1 MRCTQNMK
9 RILLTVLLV
18 TPMLAGAQVYRC
30 KQANGTTSFQS
41 EPCTGSNNG
50 SLITVKPASGAGAE
64 PGTQA
69 PAAARSKQPS
79 APSAERSRAEQ
90 EQLEANQKIQAYN
103 KSVRCNAAR
112 RQLDVV
118 MSQRPIYSIDNKGE
132 RNYVSDDNRQEV
144 LNAAQKRVNTEC
156 N

>member
-1 MRCTQNMK
+1 MK
-9 RILLTVLLV
+9 RILLTVLLA
-18 TPMLAGAQVYRC
+18 TPLLAGAQVYRC

-41 EPCTGSNNG
+41 DPCPGGNG
-50 SLITVKPASGAGAE
+50 GAPITVKPASGAGAE
-64 PGTQA
+64 PGTQP
-69 PAAARSKQPS
+69 PAASRSKQPS
-79 APSAERSRAEQ
+79 APGAERSRAEQ

-132 RNYVSDDNRQEV
+132 RNYVNDDNRQSV
-144 LNAAQKRVNTEC
+144 INAAQQRVNSEC